1 MKKIKF
7 VVAFSLIGFLFSLVI
22 GLYSRGV
29 GTSWAFLRAFLFAL
43 LFAGLGFLLS
53 VLFEKFVD
61 SEVADEGL
69 SPSSSEMGQK
79 VDLVTPDEPLSVDDN
94 ASSFSVGSKHQ
105 MLNNEDYY
113 SPKDESGDSNIEENQ
128 NQSAPESNFSTGQ
141 NENQTEQKTP
151 QQIIA
156 EQNAKALNQ
165 GTVQNISNFNQ
176 TEDAKN
182 QTDAQSG
189 FIPISL
195 QENAQNISSVEAK
208 PKSDYLKDSGES
220 EVKTDDSELD
230 ALPDLQELQEI
241 SEETA
246 GEQDQASETFEEVA
260 KSVKS
265 TTNFNEGQDVSLIA
279 KAISTVLTKD
289 R

>member
-22 GLYSRGV
+22 GLFSRGV
-29 GTSWAFLRAFLFAL
+29 GISWAFLRAFLFAL
-43 LFAGLGFLLS
+43 LFAGVGFLLS

-128 NQSAPESNFSTGQ
+128 NQSASESNFSTGQ
-141 NENQTEQKTP
+141 NENQAEQKTP

-165 GTVQNISNFNQ
+165 GSVQNISNFNQ
-176 TEDAKN
+176 TEDVKN
-182 QTDAQSG
+182 QADAQSG

-208 PKSDYLKDSGES
+208 PKSDYLKDLGES

-246 GEQDQASETFEEVA
+246 GEQDQAGETFEEVA